1 MSIFVKHDIFVD
13 ASGSGKIGITNKAN
27 IVESLQS
34 GIKTENNSFYEFEAI
49 CFALWKYKGHQIT
62 SDSKSAI
69 DKAEKLFGIKI
80 KWIKGDDNPA
90 DKYTKIIKPAKVKSP
105 RKIKSSKFRIKLRY
119 RDYKPSEIVKIHYQ
133 NTELSILKKNVKY
146 LHLKQ
151 KELDDLDSILVKIG
165 NVPKIDL

>member
-1 MSIFVKHDIFVD
+1 M
-13 ASGSGKIGITNKAN
+13 
-27 IVESLQS
+27 
-34 GIKTENNSFYEFEAI
+34 
-49 CFALWKYKGHQIT
+49 
-62 SDSKSAI
+62 
-69 DKAEKLFGIKI
+69 FGIKI